1 MSLEKWLVAP
11 GQTKIID
18 VELVRTLKV
27 GLIGGRVDVI
37 GHDEPGARVEVHSVT
52 GKDLKVS
59 MDGDVLEIDH
69 PQLRWDNFIDV
80 FSSFRGTAKADISIM
95 VPRDVA
101 MKFGVISAEALIS
114 GLANDAKVS
123 TVNGDVVIDNL
134 TGNLELNGVNGELSV
149 RNHTGE
155 ITAHTVSGD
164 ITASGRLR
172 RFSVDGVSSNVFLD
186 IEGIPDRIMTNTV
199 TGNVTVRLGTEVA
212 ARYRLNTVTGR
223 LQLDDQTIRT
233 TFGKGYEGS
242 SGQLD
247 GSWLELQANS
257 VSGDISVVRRTTSAP
272 TGPASTGP
280 SSTGSS
286 SSESSSQA
294 TDAGSEASA

>member
-257 VSGDISVVRRTTSAP
+257 VSGDISVVRRSASAP
-272 TGPASTGP
+272 TGPASTG
-280 SSTGSS
+280 SS
-286 SSESSSQA
+286 SAESSSQA

>member
-37 GHDEPGARVEVHSVT
+37 GHDEPGARVEVHSVS

-164 ITASGRLR
+164 ITVSGEVR
-172 RFSVDGVSSNVFLD
+172 RFSVDGVSGNVFLD
-186 IEGIPDRIMTNTV
+186 IEGIPDRINTNTV
-199 TGNVTVRLGTEVA
+199 TGNVTVRLGADVA
-212 ARYRLNTVTGR
+212 ARYRLNTVTGTI
-223 LQLDDQTIRT
+223 QLDDQTIRT
-233 TFGKGYEGS
+233 TFGKGHEGS

-257 VSGDISVVRRTTSAP
+257 VSGHIAVVRRAAGSA
-272 TGPASTGP
+272 
-280 SSTGSS
+280 GSS
-286 SSESSSQA
+286 SSA
-294 TDAGSEASA
+294 TDEGSEASA

>member
-18 VELVRTLKV
+18 VELVRALKV

-164 ITASGRLR
+164 ITVSGRLR

-212 ARYRLNTVTGR
+212 ARYRL
-223 LQLDDQTIRT
+223 QLDDQTIRT

-257 VSGDISVVRRTTSAP
+257 VSGDISVVRRTGSAP
-272 TGPASTGP
+272 TGPA
-280 SSTGSS
+280 STGSS

>member
-1 MSLEKWLVAP
+1 M
-11 GQTKIID
+11 G
-18 VELVRTLKV
+18 
-27 GLIGGRVDVI
+27 
-37 GHDEPGARVEVHSVT
+37 
-52 GKDLKVS
+52 
-59 MDGDVLEIDH
+59 GDVLEIDH

-164 ITASGRLR
+164 ITVSGRLR

-257 VSGDISVVRRTTSAP
+257 VSGDISVVRRTGSAP
-272 TGPASTGP
+272 AGPASTG
-280 SSTGSS
+280 SSSSESSSSESSSSESS

>member
-37 GHDEPGARVEVHSVT
+37 GHDEPGARVEVHSVS

-80 FSSFRGTAKADISIM
+80 FSSFRGNAKADISIM

-164 ITASGRLR
+164 ITVSGEVR

-186 IEGIPDRIMTNTV
+186 IEGIPDRISTNTV

-212 ARYRLNTVTGR
+212 ARYRLNTVTGT
-223 LQLDDQTIRT
+223 LQLDDQTIRS

-257 VSGDISVVRRTTSAP
+257 VSGDIAVVRRAASTNST
-272 TGPASTGP
+272 TGPA
-280 SSTGSS
+280 GSS
-286 SSESSSQA
+286 AGSAAGSA
-294 TDAGSEASA
+294 TDDGSEASA

>member
-164 ITASGRLR
+164 ITASGRMR

-257 VSGDISVVRRTTSAP
+257 VSGDISVVRRTGSAP
-272 TGPASTGP
+272 AGPASTGS

>member
-272 TGPASTGP
+272 TGPASTG
-280 SSTGSS
+280 SS

-294 TDAGSEASA
+294 TNAGSEASA